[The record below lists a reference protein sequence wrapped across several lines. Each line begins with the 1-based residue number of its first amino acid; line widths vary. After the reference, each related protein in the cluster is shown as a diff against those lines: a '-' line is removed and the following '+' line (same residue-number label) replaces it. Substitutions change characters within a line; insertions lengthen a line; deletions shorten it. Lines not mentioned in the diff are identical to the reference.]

1 MPDESALENQEQS
14 TPKPE
19 SPRAISAESSA
30 RTSPRASESFRRLTR
45 FLGNYAEVKEKGV
58 RRALGV
64 EDRRESGKLIDSSS
78 NTEPAPT
85 STKETP
91 FPEKLSATDRLRRF
105 VRNYLTVKR
114 EESLRKK
121 FGLPEESI
129 GTEGERL
136 SKKYGWSKESN
147 KPDNGDLTP
156 ATSPDVEEIDNNTA
170 RTQSYKA
177 LQEHNNLVSTA
188 NKESSEPDK
197 SNPDYLR
204 MRDLAL
210 YVINE
215 RVIKSIHAEPLTP
228 AQLEEMEKFSMI
240 INFKDVKTGKK
251 WQFVYDKIPLKDQKV
266 QIIAEDEFGTT
277 AESPKRENNLARTGE
292 PRITLIHPPTRDD
305 HLMRFVP
312 SGIYTHYFF
321 SGATNFERLDN
332 SRTYDP
338 PSYDRAYKYSRD
350 NSLTALSDSLSPEKA
365 KVISYKIKLPKHSAI
380 TTPTTSEV
388 K

>member
-136 SKKYGWSKESN
+136 SKKYGWSKESSELE
-147 KPDNGDLTP
+147 DGS
-156 ATSPDVEEIDNNTA
+156 ASSETSQEPSTE
-170 RTQSYKA
+170 TQTTGKEHEKDESDYQKA
-177 LQEHNNLVSTA
+177 LKKTLE
-188 NKESSEPDK
+188 
-197 SNPDYLR
+197 
-204 MRDLAL
+204 
-210 YVINE
+210 IFNE
-215 RVIKSIHAEPLTP
+215 RIIKSIHAQPLTLE
-228 AQLEEMEKFSMI
+228 QLDAMDQFSMTAYCEELRDRHI
-240 INFKDVKTGKK
+240 EGYRIGRK
-251 WQFVYDKIPLKDQKV
+251 WKLVFDK
-266 QIIAEDEFGTT
+266 
-277 AESPKRENNLARTGE
+277 SPIK
-292 PRITLIHPPTRDD
+292 
-305 HLMRFVP
+305 
-312 SGIYTHYFF
+312 
-321 SGATNFERLDN
+321 
-332 SRTYDP
+332 
-338 PSYDRAYKYSRD
+338 
-350 NSLTALSDSLSPEKA
+350 AL
-365 KVISYKIKLPKHSAI
+365 
-380 TTPTTSEV
+380 
-388 K
+388 